1 MLKTDSKLKRKIS
14 ENECVLEEKLKEAE
28 LMLNLTLERNF
39 VIEMDLMKVK
49 KDLKKSMKWTSSSNL
64 LEEMSCN

>member
-64 LEEMSCN
+64 LEEMS